1 MQHDFLEK
9 AISLTY
15 SFCILEGTKTV
26 EHSYIPLKYP
36 HHNATSNPIGMLYKN
51 IAHDLNV

>member
-1 MQHDFLEK
+1 MQHDFLEM